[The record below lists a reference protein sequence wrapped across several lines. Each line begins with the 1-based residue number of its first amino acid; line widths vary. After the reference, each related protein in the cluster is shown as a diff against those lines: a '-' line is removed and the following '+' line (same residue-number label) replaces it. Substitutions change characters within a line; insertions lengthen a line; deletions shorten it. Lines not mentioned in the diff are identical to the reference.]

1 MLHDSSIFVKK
12 ILRRFASRQD
22 TTKTNYENNEYC
34 SDSAMPLPEKTDPKN
49 GNLPIL
55 QDSSLVLSLVKNDY
69 PR

>member
-34 SDSAMPLPEKTDPKN
+34 SDSAIPLPEKTNPTKW
-49 GNLPIL
+49 
-55 QDSSLVLSLVKNDY
+55 QSSDTSGLFLSPVSRKKRLS
-69 PR
+69 